1 MSKPLQLIRHYAT
14 PTATP
19 SSSRLVA
26 SLILS
31 RSPLTLPPL
40 KPFEAAYYKYAN
52 TVQTAQADDF
62 DQSFYFRKG
71 SQAEKS
77 FLNAQS
83 ASPAEANEVV
93 EGASM
98 QDLNRLSDRTLYLL
112 LKKKGRTRENG
123 LWQFRRSIFP
133 QLFYFHDLLGPLYVS
148 RSALSAPW
156 SACITMLFHRP
167 SLCR

>member
-1 MSKPLQLIRHYAT
+1 MSKSLQLIRQYAT

-40 KPFEAAYYKYAN
+40 KPFEAAYYDYAN
-52 TVQTAQADDF
+52 KVQAAQADDF

-83 ASPAEANEVV
+83 QSAPESAKSEAEGKQESK
-93 EGASM
+93 GGM
-98 QDLNRLSDRTLYLL
+98 QDLNRLSERTLYLL
-112 LKKKGRTRENG
+112 CKKKGRTKENG
-123 LWQFRRSIFP
+123 LWQFREFR
-133 QLFYFHDLLGPLYVS
+133 FYRLYIY
-148 RSALSAPW
+148 SALPPMALVCLSD
-156 SACITMLFHRP
+156 R
-167 SLCR
+167 